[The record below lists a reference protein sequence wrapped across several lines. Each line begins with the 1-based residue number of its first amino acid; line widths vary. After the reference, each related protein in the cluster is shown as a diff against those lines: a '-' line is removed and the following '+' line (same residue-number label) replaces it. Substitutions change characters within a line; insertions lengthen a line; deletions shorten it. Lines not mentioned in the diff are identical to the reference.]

1 MRGWRI
7 HALPNSNNVT
17 PAIWRNCSKLVALC
31 VALPLLNTLL
41 TPRLSAQTSDAPA
54 SASPRVTRPA
64 HRRPTLD
71 DRVKALA
78 KALDL
83 SETQQASVKK
93 ILEERQQEMLRIR
106 TDASVPPGGRI
117 DRLRA
122 LQDQTVH
129 RIRAV
134 LNDEQKKKYDP
145 LAVRQVGPAPDQRS
159 VEDWIKAT
167 TPK

>member
-17 PAIWRNCSKLVALC
+17 PAIWKNRSKLVALC
-31 VALPLLNTLL
+31 VAMPLLNTLL
-41 TPRLSAQTSDAPA
+41 ASRLSAQTSDATA
-54 SASPRVTRPA
+54 SASPKVTRPA
-64 HRRPTLD
+64 RRRPTLD

-93 ILEERQQEMLRIR
+93 ILEERQQETLRLR
-106 TDASVPPGGRI
+106 TDASIPASERI
-117 DRLRA
+117 DRFRA
-122 LQDQTVH
+122 LQDQTVQ

-134 LNDEQKKKYDP
+134 LNDEQKKRYDP
-145 LAVRQVGPAPDQRS
+145 LVVRQVGPAPDQRS

>member
-1 MRGWRI
+1 
-7 HALPNSNNVT
+7 V
-17 PAIWRNCSKLVALC
+17 VAL
-31 VALPLLNTLL
+31 LLNALL
-41 TPRLSAQTSDAPA
+41 ILPVVAQTSDAPA
-54 SASPRVTRPA
+54 SSPPRAPRPA
-64 HRRPTLD
+64 HRRLTLD

-78 KALDL
+78 KTLEL
-83 SETQQASVKK
+83 SETQQVSVKK

-106 TDASVPPGGRI
+106 TDASIPPGGRI

-122 LQDQTVH
+122 LQDQTVY
-129 RIRAV
+129 RIRAI

-145 LAVRQVGPAPDQRS
+145 LAVRKVGPAPDQRS